1 MAPLIEDIAPRRKF
15 GWKNAK
21 DFPEF
26 PQEIS
31 NKAEYLA
38 RDKDMPNY
46 ELIAALEKKYYATK
60 GKLLTYEPANT
71 FIVIILFLFGLLPL
85 IVYLVYK
92 SSQKNEYS
100 DYNSKIRREMDS
112 ISQEAGLLL

>member
-1 MAPLIEDIAPRRKF
+1 MAPLIEDMAARRKF
-15 GWKNAK
+15 GWKNAE
-21 DFPEF
+21 DFPDF

-31 NKAEYLA
+31 NKAKYLA

-60 GKLLTYEPANT
+60 GKLLTYEPANP
-71 FIVIILFLFGLLPL
+71 FIVIILFLLGLLPL

-92 SSQKNEYS
+92 SSQKNECS
-100 DYNSKIRREMDS
+100 DYNFKIRREMDS
-112 ISQEAGLLL
+112 ISQEASLLL

>member
-1 MAPLIEDIAPRRKF
+1 MNIEIMAPLIEDIAPRRKF

-38 RDKDMPNY
+38 RDKDMP
-46 ELIAALEKKYYATK
+46 KKYYATK